1 MSHESRCTANIII
14 FGLTFIPL
22 MKITR
27 MLLQYLD
34 YWIVCEIHIQEG
46 TLKKKCFIQR
56 CPWSCQFTQKQLI
69 NFTNFWW
76 EAPRIKEWRPEL
88 PCLRWSWNREKISF
102 YEYDKYS
109 VSILSLFRKVKTKP
123 GGEMGEE
130 LCLTYWLH
138 SFQWIACS
146 MSKLLKNVFIFCQQK
161 SKNESSKT
169 GNQKTRRLVKNKWN
183 FC

>member
-1 MSHESRCTANIII
+1 MSHESCCTANIII

-46 TLKKKCFIQR
+46 TLKKRCFIQR

-76 EAPRIKEWRPEL
+76 EAPWIKEWRPEL

-102 YEYDKYS
+102 HEINTVFQYCH
-109 VSILSLFRKVKTKP
+109 FFVKLKP
-123 GGEMGEE
+123 NQEGKWERN
-130 LCLTYWLH
+130 YAWLI
-138 SFQWIACS
+138 SCTAF
-146 MSKLLKNVFIFCQQK
+146 SKLPVVCQSYWRMFSFFV
-161 SKNESSKT
+161 SKRVKM
-169 GNQKTRRLVKNKWN
+169 KALRLETKKPEDW
-183 FC
+183 